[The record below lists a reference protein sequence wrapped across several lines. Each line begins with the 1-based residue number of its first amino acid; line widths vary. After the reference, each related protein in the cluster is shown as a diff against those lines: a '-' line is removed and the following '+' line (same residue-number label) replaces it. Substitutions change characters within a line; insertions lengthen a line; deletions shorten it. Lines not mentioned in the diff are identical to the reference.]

1 MKVLFA
7 VSNEEISEMVVKKYQ
22 KEYKEI
28 ISYKNVYYFNAI
40 LKELQKDK
48 TYDRIIISE
57 DLEAFTHTQYDQIDK
72 FIFEKLDNI
81 TDEATNIQ
89 GEDIPIILICSDR
102 RTKSEQ
108 MLLKIF
114 GIGIYNALIEN
125 DRSID
130 KVCELINKPRSKREA
145 KSYYKIDTGE
155 VKYTGE
161 RENDVDEIEVQNILA
176 HYKRLGNDED
186 KIVRSFDDIAEQY
199 NDIQL
204 KIICKVL
211 PLNVKAVLEEKSPRY
226 QKLMA
231 FTQSVSDNLKSSK
244 VKKLDQGTT
253 AKLLKPKN
261 IPNVLSK
268 PVVIPS
274 SVNMTG
280 NTKLSK
286 PKSAQAT
293 TVNQGE
299 EQSKNIQT
307 RYMSS
312 TQNQGKVSNIKV
324 EKGMNIQN
332 SQSND
337 NDVFTDNT
345 VKTVNKSN
353 QSNSAQDDEIL
364 NQITNLLEK
373 ESLKNQN
380 TEAVVE
386 NTENV
391 EKPKK
396 KRGRPPKKVSETDA
410 DAAVV
415 KPKKKRGRPPKKVAI
430 EEDNIT
436 LPGFDEVSKDDT
448 AVLPGFDEPEKND
461 EDVLSGFED
470 YNSNDVIM
478 PGFEDNVQSSSV
490 DNNQTSNNYSQN
502 SFDEEDEDDSF
513 LPGMS
518 STAQENDDSED
529 ILPGWDEISDD
540 DSNVNTNTNAS
551 IDTNSDINSNLYAN
565 NNTNMNS
572 NVNSYSSGNYMGNSV
587 NQNFQNSNVGS
598 NNYSSNGSMY
608 NQQYSEV
615 NTDVVDDLPYEN
627 VDISGLLTGD
637 KKVACFVGTSK
648 NGTSFIVNNVAQIL
662 ASMGVNTAILDT
674 TKNRNSYYI
683 YTKNEEELR
692 NVASNTL
699 RDLISGQPTGIQA
712 DKNLTVY
719 TSLPEDYDYLKHAG
733 QILQTIVK
741 NHTVVL
747 IDCDFS
753 TSPEYFAA
761 AQEIYL
767 VQSLDVLTIQPLTAF
782 LRELKGKNI
791 LEESKIKIVINK
803 AVKVRGVNE
812 KAIIGGMAFYN
823 DPSMSYMTELFDRN
837 IVKYIIIPFDGD
849 VYAKY
854 LGSLVDCEISLKGYP
869 KQIRQT
875 LDELANMIYPQ
886 YSAKKSYTPPTAKGN
901 KGNSAPKFS
910 ESMNSTLNQM
920 RKY

>member
-7 VSNEEISEMVVKKYQ
+7 VSNEEISEAVVKKYQ
-22 KEYKEI
+22 KQYKEI

-48 TYDRIIISE
+48 TYDRIVISE

-81 TDEATNIQ
+81 TDEATNVQ

-114 GIGIYNALIEN
+114 GIGIYNALIGN

-130 KVCELINKPRSKREA
+130 NVCELINKPRSKRDA

-231 FTQSVSDNLKSSK
+231 FSQGVSDNLKSTK
-244 VKKLDQGTT
+244 TKKIDQGTT
-253 AKLLKPKN
+253 AKLLKPKDVPN
-261 IPNVLSK
+261 ILSK

-280 NTKLSK
+280 TAKLSR
-286 PKSAQAT
+286 PKKVQT
-293 TVNQGE
+293 NNVNPDIFDE
-299 EQSKNIQT
+299 S
-307 RYMSS
+307 
-312 TQNQGKVSNIKV
+312 
-324 EKGMNIQN
+324 
-332 SQSND
+332 
-337 NDVFTDNT
+337 T
-345 VKTVNKSN
+345 VKNVT
-353 QSNSAQDDEIL
+353 QSSKTNSAQNSEIL
-364 NQITNLLEK
+364 DQITNLLEQ
-373 ESLKNQN
+373 ESMKNQN
-380 TEAVVE
+380 AGT
-386 NTENV
+386 NTEMQ

-396 KRGRPPKKVSETDA
+396 KRGRPPKKVSETDVEV
-410 DAAVV
+410 AVV
-415 KPKKKRGRPPKKVAI
+415 KPKKKRGRPPKKVAM

-436 LPGFDEVSKDDT
+436 LPGFNEPVNNDSSILPGFDDEPVNDDSSILPGFDEP
-448 AVLPGFDEPEKND
+448 ANDDSSVLPGFDEPVNND
-461 EDVLSGFED
+461 EDIL
-470 YNSNDVIM
+470 
-478 PGFEDNVQSSSV
+478 PGFVDSS
-490 DNNQTSNNYSQN
+490 D
-502 SFDEEDEDDSF
+502 DDDDDDSF
-513 LPGMS
+513 LPGMGSTS
-518 STAQENDDSED
+518 SENDANNED
-529 ILPGWDEISDD
+529 ILPGWDEISDED
-540 DSNVNTNTNAS
+540 DSNVNTNSNTDSYAN
-551 IDTNSDINSNLYAN
+551 TNSYTNV
-565 NNTNMNS
+565 NTGTNTDS
-572 NVNSYSSGNYMGNSV
+572 NVNSYSSGNYAEV
-587 NQNFQNSNVGS
+587 SNVGQ
-598 NNYSSNGSMY
+598 NNYSLNGNMSN
-608 NQQYSEV
+608 QVYSEV
-615 NTDVVDDLPYEN
+615 NSGMVDDLPYEN

-662 ASMGVNTAILDT
+662 SSMGVNTAILDT
-674 TKNRNSYYI
+674 TRNRNSYYI

-692 NVASNTL
+692 NIASNTL
-699 RDLISGQPTGIQA
+699 RDLISGQATGIQA
-712 DKNLTVY
+712 NKNLTVY
-719 TSLPEDYDYLKHAG
+719 TSLPEDYEYLNHAG
-733 QILQTIVK
+733 QILQTIVQ

-761 AQEIYL
+761 SQEIYL

-803 AVKVRGVNE
+803 SVKVRGVNE

-837 IVKYIIIPFDGD
+837 IVKYIIIPFDEE

-875 LDELANMIYPQ
+875 LDELANMVYSQ
-886 YSAKKSYTPPTAKGN
+886 YSTKKSYTPPSARGN
-901 KGNSAPKFS
+901 KGDNNPRFS